1 MEEKK
6 IPVEKLQL
14 AKRDG
19 RIHDKKLETKPV
31 GYFRDAFRRFCK
43 NKSSVI
49 AAWIILVLF
58 LFAMIVPTISNYD
71 VSFRDGYYKMV
82 LPKST
87 LFSWLGWDGCS
98 TRTET

>member
-43 NKSSVI
+43 NKSSVSQ
-49 AAWIILVLF
+49 LGLF
-58 LFAMIVPTISNYD
+58 WFCFYLQ
-71 VSFRDGYYKMV
+71 
-82 LPKST
+82 
-87 LFSWLGWDGCS
+87 
-98 TRTET
+98 